1 MKKKGVAFVLAFF
14 LGVFG
19 VHRFYLGQR
28 KLGMIYLAIFLVG
41 FIHITTVRYWDG
53 PPLFIVTAIIAFIDS
68 ILFLAMPKEEFN
80 AKYNQGKT
88 AYSALATQE
97 PTRRGFRHNNRRR
110 KERLAG
116 TRTSS
121 YKISGLEKYKD
132 YDYEGAIQDFKK
144 ALDERYE
151 DAAIHFNLACS
162 YSIMEEPNNAFFHLD
177 KAVEFGFD
185 DFTKIQE
192 HDALAY
198 LRTTTEFDQFE
209 ANNYRRIA
217 QIAIPKEDLLNTTP
231 TPIAIPLMDGDILE
245 KIASLGEL
253 RDKGFLTEEEFSM
266 QKKRLLEMR

>member
-28 KLGMIYLAIFLVG
+28 KLGMIYLTIFLVG
-41 FIHITTVRYWDG
+41 FIHITTVNHWDG

-68 ILFLAMPKEEFN
+68 ILFLAMPKEEFD
-80 AKYNQGKT
+80 AKYNRGKSS
-88 AYSALATQE
+88 YPALETKRATKQN
-97 PTRRGFRHNNRRR
+97 FRQSNRQR
-110 KERLAG
+110 KQRFTG
-116 TRTSS
+116 VRTSS

-144 ALDERYE
+144 ALDEKY
-151 DAAIHFNLACS
+151 DDPAIHFNLACC
-162 YSIMEEPNNAFFHLD
+162 YSIMEEPDNSFFHLD

-185 DFTKIQE
+185 DFDKILE

-198 LRTTTEFDQFE
+198 IRTADGFDQFA
-209 ANNYRRIA
+209 ANNYRKIA
-217 QIAIPKEDLLNTTP
+217 QIAAPKEDLLSTP
-231 TPIAIPLMDGDILE
+231 TPTAIPLMDSEILE

>member
-28 KLGMIYLAIFLVG
+28 KLGMLYLAVFLVG
-41 FIHITTVRYWDG
+41 FIHITTFDYYNG
-53 PPLFIVTAIIAFIDS
+53 PPLFIITAIIAFVDS
-68 ILFLAMPKEEFN
+68 ILFLAMPKEEFDV
-80 AKYNQGKT
+80 KYNQGKT
-88 AYSALATQE
+88 AY
-97 PTRRGFRHNNRRR
+97 PTLETKRPAKQGFRQANRKR
-110 KERLAG
+110 KDRFAG
-116 TRTSS
+116 TRTNS

-144 ALDERYE
+144 ALEERY
-151 DAAIHFNLACS
+151 DDPAIHFNLACS
-162 YSIMEEPNNAFFHLD
+162 YSIMEETDNAFFHLD

-185 DFTKIQE
+185 DFDKIQD

-198 LRTTTEFDQFE
+198 IRTAPEFDQFVD
-209 ANNYRRIA
+209 NNYRKTA
-217 QIAIPKEDLLNTTP
+217 QLTVPKEDLLSTLIP
-231 TPIAIPLMDGDILE
+231 APIPLMDGDILE

-266 QKKRLLEMR
+266 QKKRLLELR

>member
-41 FIHITTVRYWDG
+41 FLHITTTDYWNG
-53 PPLFIVTAIIAFIDS
+53 PPLFIATAIIAFIDS
-68 ILFLAMPKEEFN
+68 ILFLAMPKEDFDAKFN
-80 AKYNQGKT
+80 KGKT
-88 AYSALATQE
+88 AYPALATKTPARQN
-97 PTRRGFRHNNRRR
+97 FRSANRKR
-110 KERLAG
+110 KERFAG
-116 TRTSS
+116 TRTSP

-144 ALDERYE
+144 ALDERY
-151 DAAIHFNLACS
+151 DDPAIHFNLACS
-162 YSIMEEPNNAFFHLD
+162 YSIMEETDNAFFHLD

-185 DFTKIQE
+185 DFDKIQN

-198 LRTTTEFDQFE
+198 LRTTDEFDQFQ
-209 ANNYRRIA
+209 ANNYRKIA
-217 QIAIPKEDLLNTTP
+217 QITAPKEDLLSTPIP
-231 TPIAIPLMDGDILE
+231 TPIPLMDGDILE

>member
-1 MKKKGVAFVLAFF
+1 MRKKGVAFVLAFF

-28 KLGMIYLAIFLVG
+28 KLGMIYLITFLVG
-41 FIHITTVRYWDG
+41 FLHITTAYHYDG
-53 PPLFIVTAIIAFIDS
+53 PPLFIITAIVAFVDS
-68 ILFLAMPKEEFN
+68 ILFLAMPKQEFN

-88 AYSALATQE
+88 AYPALEAKLPVKQN
-97 PTRRGFRHNNRRR
+97 FRQANRRR
-110 KERLAG
+110 KERFAG
-116 TRTSS
+116 NRTSS
-121 YKISGLEKYKD
+121 FKISGLEKYKD

-151 DAAIHFNLACS
+151 DPAVHFNLACS
-162 YSIMEEPNNAFFHLD
+162 YSIMEETDNAFFHLD

-185 DFTKIQE
+185 DFDKIQQ

-198 LRTTTEFDQFE
+198 IRTAEEFDQFA
-209 ANNYRRIA
+209 ANRYRKIA
-217 QIAIPKEDLLNTTP
+217 QSTPPSEDLLNEPLP
-231 TPIAIPLMDGDILE
+231 TPIPLMDGDILE

>member
-28 KLGMIYLAIFLVG
+28 KLGMIYLASFIIG
-41 FIHITTVRYWDG
+41 FIHITTTHYWDG
-53 PPLFIVTAIIAFIDS
+53 PPLFIITLIIGFIDS
-68 ILFLAMPKEEFN
+68 ILFLAMPKEEFD

-88 AYSALATQE
+88 AYPALTTKRPAKQN
-97 PTRRGFRHNNRRR
+97 FRQSNRKR
-110 KERLAG
+110 KGRHAG
-116 TRTSS
+116 TRTNP

-144 ALDERYE
+144 ALDERF
-151 DAAIHFNLACS
+151 DDPAVHFNLACS
-162 YSIMEEPNNAFFHLD
+162 YSIMEETDNAFFHLD

-185 DFTKIQE
+185 DFDKIQS

-198 LRTTTEFDQFE
+198 LRTTDEFDQFA
-209 ANNYRRIA
+209 ANNYRKTA
-217 QIAIPKEDLLNTTP
+217 QITAPKEDLLDTPIP
-231 TPIAIPLMDGDILE
+231 TPIPLMDTDILE